1 MNVEYPGKKQAANPR
16 IQNSQYR
23 ESKLRKYTA
32 TQATQQKTKK
42 DGDTRYTRGE
52 EGRGN
57 RW

>member
-1 MNVEYPGKKQAANPR
+1 MDSTGNPR
-16 IQNSQYR
+16 SENTGMQ
-23 ESKLRKYTA
+23 T
-32 TQATQQKTKK
+32 TPQKTKK